1 MKDYKELKQ
10 EVEQVLQTCKDNN
23 IRTIKGNK
31 TLYNS
36 FVKCANVQLK
46 TKSLKDVKE
55 YESLIFS
62 FVSQFD
68 DLYKM
73 VSETILMDVASLY
86 IALEETNKGDTYFQ
100 YVLRDTDHVEDVYY
114 RWANA
119 YIENDY
125 SKARVISKKALKK
138 LNKNSVY
145 YDKFLSILQ

>member
-1 MKDYKELKQ
+1 
-10 EVEQVLQTCKDNN
+10 
-23 IRTIKGNK
+23 
-31 TLYNS
+31 
-36 FVKCANVQLK
+36 
-46 TKSLKDVKE
+46 
-55 YESLIFS
+55 
-62 FVSQFD
+62 
-68 DLYKM
+68 M